1 MNAVVIPL
9 LADGDRR
16 VLAAYFGAD
25 ADPSLN
31 ALFDAMGVP
40 ADPYVPRLDVAVA
53 QVLLEATQDSL
64 PQWGMVDEH
73 DEVVLGRHA
82 FGRAEPAGRLAF
94 VADFICTINWADS
107 GPGVSWPE
115 AYHIFR
121 VPGFGRYV
129 VTASRDSADA
139 CGCTD
144 NAIGHCPMDVPPTE
158 AARTL
163 VQAWWKMQVD
173 GWDQARWAY
182 LFDTGLVG
190 RDEAARWADEVWPPG
205 MDEDE
210 EDEHG
215 CDAEDDASAAC

>member
-1 MNAVVIPL
+1 
-9 LADGDRR
+9 
-16 VLAAYFGAD
+16 
-25 ADPSLN
+25 
-31 ALFDAMGVP
+31 
-40 ADPYVPRLDVAVA
+40 
-53 QVLLEATQDSL
+53 
-64 PQWGMVDEH
+64 
-73 DEVVLGRHA
+73 
-82 FGRAEPAGRLAF
+82 
-94 VADFICTINWADS
+94 
-107 GPGVSWPE
+107 VSWSE

-129 VTASRDSADA
+129 VTASCDSADA

-158 AARTL
+158 ADRTL